1 MAIGVDAAAVA
12 STVVSLAFVPRFVRQ
27 ANAGGTAGRVWARPE
42 AFLALVVAL
51 VYINQVLFTV
61 YVLRVHDG
69 DASFIAHYVP
79 AGWFALADGS
89 SMRAFAAHFPEPGL
103 LAPCLLRVPASLELP
118 FGLLSFVT
126 VLRWLDRGL
135 YRRVAMSWMVWAAS
149 LSYTFSFCVV
159 EWVLHTPYT
168 VDDIVIR
175 ACTGLV
181 TPLLVQW
188 LARQDTDAPTIS
200 SFPQMLL
207 FAISVWALGQLV
219 LTVYDTALLYNLGHL
234 AGRLPGA
241 LVTAAI
247 LVAARWRAA
256 RTPQRGEPGLALT
269 SIGTGLRWALALFFI
284 PALAVRYGV
293 NFGTPL
299 IAGIA
304 GLLICA
310 AGAVH
315 ALREGLAGAGP
326 RRTMLW
332 AAQIAAAL
340 LAGGAAG
347 AAAVLLVTDTYYEA
361 GVLRAAALCFA
372 VAIAVCALTDRWIDR
387 RLAAPPK
394 TAAPEV

>member
-1 MAIGVDAAAVA
+1 MAIGVDAAAVV
-12 STVVSLAFVPRFVRQ
+12 STAVSLALVPRLVRSG
-27 ANAGGTAGRVWARPE
+27 NDGGGGGRVWARPE
-42 AFLALVVAL
+42 VFLALVVAL
-51 VYINQVLFTV
+51 VYVNQVLFTV
-61 YVLRVHDG
+61 YVLRVHGG
-69 DASFIAHYVP
+69 DTSFIARYVP
-79 AGWFALADGS
+79 EGWFALADGP
-89 SMRAFAAHFPEPGL
+89 SMRSFAAHFPAPEL
-103 LAPCLLRVPASLELP
+103 LAPCLLRVPGFLELP
-118 FGLLSFVT
+118 FGLLSYVT

-135 YRRVAMSWMVWAAS
+135 YRRVATSWTVWAAS
-149 LSYTFSFCVV
+149 LSYTFAFCVV

-168 VDDIVIR
+168 VDDIIIR

-181 TPLLVQW
+181 TPLLIRW
-188 LARQDTDAPTIS
+188 LARQDTDAPTVS

-207 FAISVWALGQLV
+207 FAVSVWALGQLV

-234 AGRLPGA
+234 GGRLPGA
-241 LVTAAI
+241 IVTAVI
-247 LVAARWRAA
+247 LVAARWWAA
-256 RTPQRGEPGLALT
+256 RTPQGGEPGLASA

-326 RRTMLW
+326 RRTILW

-340 LAGGAAG
+340 LTGGAAG

-372 VAIAVCALTDRWIDR
+372 VAVAVCALTDRWIDR
-387 RLAAPPK
+387 RFAAPPK